1 LKERIMPSHR
11 RGTCCLLAVA
21 CVAVAAP
28 ASAHHGI
35 GRFDPTGNLTVEGT
49 LTGLDF
55 VNPHSYV
62 HFDAVDADGAV
73 ISMQCEMRAAT
84 VLRRSGWSPDMFV
97 PGVRIK
103 IVGRPHRDDPHY
115 CHADTLTIGDA
126 PMLQRYQQ
134 LGDDAATT
142 RADRRLRLPSGK
154 PNLGGDWAQ
163 EQYIMARPPQGAP
176 NLVPKSLLQAVE
188 AGEVAIADVP
198 SHGWFPPPVRLTAAG
213 QAASAA
219 LRDLPPERNPR
230 LSCQITSI
238 LFDWVF
244 DGTINRITQSDDV
257 ITLQYGRGLTR
268 TVHMDAQAHPSRIT
282 PSRAGHSIGRW
293 DGDTLVVD
301 TVGFEP
307 GSLAGAVAHSG
318 ELRVVERFTLDPDT
332 LALKR
337 DYVATD
343 PLYFVDEYVG
353 GDTVLPADAQ
363 FAVDAC
369 KELAYEY
376 QPADSPPAETGNDR

>member
-1 LKERIMPSHR
+1 MPSKLTVLTL
-11 RGTCCLLAVA
+11 GLIVLT
-21 CVAVAAP
+21 AP
-28 ASAHHGI
+28 AWAHHGI
-35 GRFDPTGNLTVEGT
+35 GRFDPTRNVTVEGT
-49 LTGLDF
+49 LTSLDF

-62 HFDAVDADGAV
+62 HFNAVDANGAV
-73 ISMQCEMRAAT
+73 IEMQCEMRAAT

-97 PGVRIK
+97 PGVAIK
-103 IVGRPHRDDPHY
+103 IAGRPHRDDPHY
-115 CHADTLTIGDA
+115 CYADTLTIGDA
-126 PMLQRYQQ
+126 PTLERYQQ
-134 LGDDAATT
+134 LSAAPAS
-142 RADRRLRLPSGK
+142 RADRPFRLASGK
-154 PNLGGDWAQ
+154 PNLAGDWAQ
-163 EQYIMARPPQGAP
+163 EQYIMARPPQGP
-176 NLVPKSLLQAVE
+176 GNLVPKSLLAAVE

-198 SHGWFPPPVRLTAAG
+198 NHGWFPPPVTLTEAG

-257 ITLQYGRGLTR
+257 ITMEYGRGLTR
-268 TVHMDAQAHPSRIT
+268 TVHMDLAAHPARIA

-318 ELRVVERFTLDPDT
+318 ELRVVERFTLDPET
-332 LALKR
+332 LALR
-337 DYVATD
+337 REYVAND
-343 PLYFVDEYVG
+343 PLYFVDEYVS
-353 GDTVLPADAQ
+353 GDTVLPADAP

-369 KELAYEY
+369 KELAFEY
-376 QPADSPPAETGNDR
+376 QPAGSAR

>member
-1 LKERIMPSHR
+1 MTSHSPR
-11 RGTCCLLAVA
+11 RTDFFLATVVIA
-21 CVAVAAP
+21 FTVP
-28 ASAHHGI
+28 ATAHHGI
-35 GRFDPTGNLTVEGT
+35 GRFDPSGELTVEGT

-62 HFDAVDADGAV
+62 YFDTVDADGAV
-73 ISMQCEMRAAT
+73 VEMQCEMRAAT

-97 PGVRIK
+97 PGVAIR

-115 CHADTLTIGDA
+115 CHADALTIGDT
-126 PMLQRYQQ
+126 PTLERYQQ
-134 LGDDAATT
+134 LGDEAPI
-142 RADRRLRLPSGK
+142 DRSDRPYRLPSGV
-154 PNLGGDWAQ
+154 PNLAGDWAQ
-163 EQYIMARPPQGAP
+163 EQYIMARPPEGPA
-176 NLVPKSLLQAVE
+176 NLVPKSLLEAVE
-188 AGEVAIADVP
+188 SGEVSMEDVP
-198 SHGWFPPPVRLTAAG
+198 DHGWFPPPVTLTEAG
-213 QAASAA
+213 QAASEA
-219 LRDLPPERNPR
+219 LRDLSPEQNPR

-244 DGTINRITQSDDV
+244 DGTINRITQGEDV
-257 ITLQYGRGLTR
+257 ITMAYGRGLER
-268 TVHMDAQAHPSRIT
+268 TVYMNINEHSAGIA

-307 GSLAGAVAHSG
+307 GSLAGAVPHSG
-318 ELRVVERFTLDPDT
+318 ELRVVERFTLDPAT
-332 LALKR
+332 LALRR

-343 PLYFVDEYVG
+343 PVSFMDEYVG
-353 GDTVLPADAQ
+353 SDTVLPADAP

-376 QPADSPPAETGNDR
+376 QPEETN